1 MKKKVLTLALTG
13 MLAVTS
19 LTGCGSLKEDDVVA
33 TVGDQKITAGV
44 ANFYARYTQAMYETY
59 YASYMGGDDMWTTE
73 VADGKTYEESIKDSV
88 LEELET
94 MIVLEKNMD
103 AYDVTLSDEVKTAI
117 ENAAKTFDETN
128 EDADK
133 EKVSGSKETV
143 ERVMTLMTIENK
155 MRNAIQAEADTEVS
169 DEEAAQKSMEYVE
182 FSYLAEDGQTE
193 LSDDEKASVKEQAEA
208 FAEGAK
214 AAEDF
219 DTFVTEQGY
228 EAKTVTFDAE
238 STSPAAEVIEA
249 ADQMAEGDVSDII
262 ETDSACY
269 VVKLTSLLDRD
280 ATDQKKAS
288 IVSDR
293 QTELF
298 NDTCAELKE
307 KEEIKVNKNVWKKVD
322 FQKLSVTFKQEES
335 ETTTED

>member
-59 YASYMGGDDMWTTE
+59 YAAYMGGDDMWTTE
-73 VADGKTYEESIKDSV
+73 VEDGKTYEESIKESV

-103 AYDVTLSDEVKTAI
+103 AYDVTLSDEEKTAI
-117 ENAAKTFDETN
+117 ENAAKTFDEAN

-155 MRNAIQAEADTEVS
+155 MRNAIQAEVDTEVS

-214 AAEDF
+214 TAEDF
-219 DTFVTEQGY
+219 DTYVTDQGY
-228 EAKTVTFDAE
+228 EAQTATFDSE

-280 ATDQKKAS
+280 ATDQKKES
-288 IVSDR
+288 IISER

-298 NDTCAELKE
+298 NDTCTELKE

-322 FQKLSVTFKQEES
+322 FQKLSVTFRQEES

>member
-1 MKKKVLTLALTG
+1 MKKKVLTLALAG
-13 MLAVTS
+13 VLLMTS

-33 TVGDQKITAGV
+33 TVGDQEITAGV

-59 YASYMGGDDMWTTE
+59 YAAYMGGDDMWTTE

-103 AYDVTLSDEVKTAI
+103 AYDVTLSDEEKTAI

>member
-13 MLAVTS
+13 VLAVTS

-59 YASYMGGDDMWTTE
+59 YAAYMGGDDMWTTE
-73 VADGKTYEESIKDSV
+73 VSDGQTYEESIKESV

-94 MIVLEKNMD
+94 MIVLEMNMD
-103 AYDVTLSDEVKTAI
+103 AYDVTLSDEEKTVI

-128 EDADK
+128 EEADK
-133 EKVSGSKETV
+133 EKVSGSQETV

-155 MRNAIQAEADTEVS
+155 MRNAIEAQADTEVS

-182 FSYLAEDGQTE
+182 FSYLDEDGQTE

-214 AAEDF
+214 EAEDF
-219 DTFVTEQGY
+219 DDYVTDQGY
-228 EAKTVTFDAE
+228 EAQTATFDSE

-249 ADQMAEGDVSDII
+249 ADQMEEGEVSAVIG
-262 ETDSACY
+262 TDSACY

-280 ATDQKKAS
+280 ATDLKKQS
-288 IVSDR
+288 IISER
-293 QTELF
+293 QTELY
-298 NDTCAELKE
+298 NDTCEELKE
-307 KEEIKVNKNVWKKVD
+307 KEEIKVNKSVWKKVD
-322 FQKLSVTFKQEES
+322 FQKLSVTIKQEES
-335 ETTTED
+335 DTTTED